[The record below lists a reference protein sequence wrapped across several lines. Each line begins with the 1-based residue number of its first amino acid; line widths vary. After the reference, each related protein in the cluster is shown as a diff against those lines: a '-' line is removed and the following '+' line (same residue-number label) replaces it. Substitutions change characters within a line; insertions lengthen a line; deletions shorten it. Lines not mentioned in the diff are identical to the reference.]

1 MNMNNIKPKDRSERI
16 SNKNRET
23 IEKAFLS
30 DRIGAYNKKSDPLKL
45 NDPEPSS
52 SLFINEAERFNKDF
66 ATNEYERRRDLNEK
80 KRLRN
85 EQLKMNL
92 FEKEQKRWEKMDY
105 EYMKELNKAML
116 NKEKNIVGKKN
127 NPGLAFNPIT
137 LDYDK
142 SVQGEILRNR
152 DDQSR
157 YRAQLR
163 SNNLDLKANS
173 QYNILTGD
181 DRNFIKNLPKPKM
194 FGQV

>member
-1 MNMNNIKPKDRSERI
+1 MNNIKPKDRSERI

-23 IEKAFLS
+23 IEKAFIS

-105 EYMKELNKAML
+105 EYIKELNKAML

-181 DRNFIKNLPKPKM
+181 DRNFIKNLPKPKP